1 MYAAICCKDYH
12 FIFAHPI
19 LDPTTIAFLCRPE
32 TSHDRLLQTHEL
44 QPTPRTH
51 ESVLIPYSQEGLGSQ
66 TTTGP
71 GHACRIQHLAN
82 LPATWSHCSRLE
94 SHSVKCIICQQ
105 RISCSL
111 SSAKLGDTGG
121 LMDNG
126 ASSQREH
133 YPGWETQV
141 QTDAGRDSSARR
153 LRHRR
158 CWPELRESWFRSA
171 FWPLP
176 LLSSGSKAP
185 AQTPRHMEATT
196 VLAAIFPIVFA
207 MVVGQLMTFTVRW
220 RLETGA
226 RLRSP
231 RHLPASRTV
240 GGAALSIYTLPF
252 GWLHIVLVLLSTT
265 GSVGPDTR
273 IVDSINTTAAWVPEL
288 LGYASTVLRDSRFV
302 ELDVEDGRLDGM
314 DLTNKYG

>member
-12 FIFAHPI
+12 FLFAHPI

-32 TSHDRLLQTHEL
+32 TSHERLLQTHEL
-44 QPTPRTH
+44 QPTPRSH
-51 ESVLIPYSQEGLGSQ
+51 EPELIPHSQEGLGLQ

-71 GHACRIQHLAN
+71 GHACRIQLLVN
-82 LPATWSHCSRLE
+82 LPAARSHCSRLE

-105 RISCSL
+105 RISS
-111 SSAKLGDTGG
+111 
-121 LMDNG
+121 
-126 ASSQREH
+126 SSQREH

-141 QTDAGRDSSARR
+141 QTDAGRDSS
-153 LRHRR
+153 
-158 CWPELRESWFRSA
+158 LRESWGRSV
-171 FWPLP
+171 FWLLP

-185 AQTPRHMEATT
+185 AQTPRRGNGSYNSRCHFPNRVRDGCRATDDT
-196 VLAAIFPIVFA
+196 HS
-207 MVVGQLMTFTVRW
+207 RW

-231 RHLPASRTV
+231 RHLLASRTV

-265 GSVGPDTR
+265 GSVDPDTR
-273 IVDSINTTAAWVPEL
+273 TVDSINTTAVWVPEL
-288 LGYASTVLRDSRFV
+288 LGYASTVLRDSMFV
-302 ELDVEDGRLDGM
+302 KLDVEDGRLDGM

>member
-1 MYAAICCKDYH
+1 MLARVTGILVPLCFLA
-12 FIFAHPI
+12 FAVAVI
-19 LDPTTIAFLCRPE
+19 RIQGTSTDPTAYG
-32 TSHDRLLQTHEL
+32 SHN
-44 QPTPRTH
+44 
-51 ESVLIPYSQEGLGSQ
+51 
-66 TTTGP
+66 
-71 GHACRIQHLAN
+71 C
-82 LPATWSHCSRLE
+82 
-94 SHSVKCIICQQ
+94 
-105 RISCSL
+105 
-111 SSAKLGDTGG
+111 
-121 LMDNG
+121 
-126 ASSQREH
+126 
-133 YPGWETQV
+133 
-141 QTDAGRDSSARR
+141 
-153 LRHRR
+153 
-158 CWPELRESWFRSA
+158 F
-171 FWPLP
+171 
-176 LLSSGSKAP
+176 
-185 AQTPRHMEATT
+185 
-196 VLAAIFPIVFA
+196 
-207 MVVGQLMTFTVRW
+207 RW